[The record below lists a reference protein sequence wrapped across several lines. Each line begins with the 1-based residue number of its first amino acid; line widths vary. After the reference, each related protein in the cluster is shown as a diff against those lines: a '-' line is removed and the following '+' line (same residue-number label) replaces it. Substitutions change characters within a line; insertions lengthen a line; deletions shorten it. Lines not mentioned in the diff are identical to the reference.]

1 MTGPIE
7 DDVWRRDEIDS
18 PCVKVCM
25 IHPES
30 RICLGCSRTA
40 DEIAR
45 WSRMSDAERTRILAD
60 LPGRSPG
67 PGRRGGGARARRAAR
82 RNDQA

>member
-1 MTGPIE
+1 ME
-7 DDVWRRDEIDS
+7 DEIWRRDEIDS

-30 RICLGCSRTA
+30 RICLGCNRTA

-45 WSRMSDAERTRILAD
+45 WSRMSDAERARIMAE
-60 LPGRSPG
+60 LPGRNPG
-67 PGRRGGGARARRAAR
+67 PRRRGGGARARRAAR
-82 RNDQA
+82 RDGQG